1 MKKLALTLDVLGFA
15 ALFLA
20 YTVAAVPDERPIGVR
35 RALQIYAGHVSS
47 STDPAP
53 DGLALSV
60 TGFFEEIS
68 A

>member
-1 MKKLALTLDVLGFA
+1 MKKLALTLDALGFA

-20 YTVAAVPDERPIGVR
+20 YMVAAVPERPIGVR